1 MLDQIISQL
10 NFDGRRRCIDMCS
23 ANEKEDETERMTE
36 DETERM
42 TEDETEDEK
51 QRMRQRLTEDEKQR
65 G

>member
-1 MLDQIISQL
+1 
-10 NFDGRRRCIDMCS
+10 MCS

-51 QRMRQRLTEDEKQR
+51 QRMRQRLIDGCTGPGSQAD
-65 G
+65 